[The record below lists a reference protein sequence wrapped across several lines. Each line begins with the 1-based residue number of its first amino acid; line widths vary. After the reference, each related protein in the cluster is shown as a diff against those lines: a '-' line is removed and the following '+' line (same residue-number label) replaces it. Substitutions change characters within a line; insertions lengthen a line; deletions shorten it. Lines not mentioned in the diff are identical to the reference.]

1 MKKLL
6 TLLLSVLIVVG
17 LTACNKKDISV
28 NVNVMDS
35 KNEVMYYQIA
45 CDKTNLI
52 DILNFA
58 SGTMFTYETEVVD
71 GKTAITAINSD
82 KADANEGSYWAVY
95 VNDEL
100 VGKYIDDVVLKDGD
114 KVDLIY
120 TSEPKTEIVG
130 AWEVNDGY
138 NALLTDEE
146 TEIFNKALEGL
157 TGVGYEPIRVIATQL
172 VSGTNYAFL
181 AKGTTVTSNPTTS
194 YYVLKIYNDLSG
206 NAELKGINEIVVPN
220 IMTKE
225 ESSQNMF
232 GSWTVSDTGKAGMFN
247 DEKAQMTFDKAFE
260 GFTGMVFNP
269 VQLLATQLVSGT
281 NYMALCLGK
290 TVTENPEVGLYV
302 VEWHEDLSG
311 NVSLT
316 SVKQFD
322 LEYYLAGE

>member
-100 VGKYIDDVVLKDGD
+100 VGKYIDDPFAQFFKQIGFRSCPCD
-114 KVDLIY
+114 
-120 TSEPKTEIVG
+120 
-130 AWEVNDGY
+130 
-138 NALLTDEE
+138 
-146 TEIFNKALEGL
+146 
-157 TGVGYEPIRVIATQL
+157 
-172 VSGTNYAFL
+172 
-181 AKGTTVTSNPTTS
+181 
-194 YYVLKIYNDLSG
+194 
-206 NAELKGINEIVVPN
+206 
-220 IMTKE
+220 
-225 ESSQNMF
+225 SQNF
-232 GSWTVSDTGKAGMFN
+232 GRS
-247 DEKAQMTFDKAFE
+247 
-260 GFTGMVFNP
+260 
-269 VQLLATQLVSGT
+269 SG
-281 NYMALCLGK
+281 
-290 TVTENPEVGLYV
+290 
-302 VEWHEDLSG
+302 
-311 NVSLT
+311 
-316 SVKQFD
+316 
-322 LEYYLAGE
+322 